1 MTDKKRVALMIILII
16 AGFIIL
22 YFLLKR
28 GNDKTIIKDTQYV
41 GIGNGLPNIEIILSG
56 GATGSTV
63 AKPKGHCTSCYSD
76 LGVVQN
82 ANYDAL
88 NKAHDNLVSDLQG
101 IIDSLPRGGWY
112 GVA

>member
-1 MTDKKRVALMIILII
+1 MNDKTRMGLMIILII

-28 GNDKTIIKDTQYV
+28 GNDKTIIKDTKYV

-56 GATGSTV
+56 SSGSTGS
-63 AKPKGHCTSCYSD
+63 KPKGHCTACYSD

-88 NKAHDNLVSDLQG
+88 NESHDKLVSNLQG
-101 IIDSLPRGGWY
+101 IIDSIPRGGWY
-112 GVA
+112 GIN

>member
-1 MTDKKRVALMIILII
+1 MNDKKRVGLMVILII

-28 GNDKTIIKDTQYV
+28 GDNTTIIKDTKYV

-56 GATGSTV
+56 GAGSTGD
-63 AKPKGHCTSCYSD
+63 KPKGHCTTCYSD

-88 NKAHDNLVSDLQG
+88 NKAHDKLVSDLQG
-101 IIDSLPRGGWY
+101 IIDSISKGGWY

>member
-1 MTDKKRVALMIILII
+1 MNDKKRMWLMIALIV

-28 GNDKTIIKDTQYV
+28 GNDTTIIKDTQYV
-41 GIGNGLPNIEIILSG
+41 GIGDGLPNIEIILSG
-56 GATGSTV
+56 ANGSTGD
-63 AKPKGHCTSCYSD
+63 KPKGHCTSCYSD

-88 NKAHDNLVSDLQG
+88 NEAHDKLVSNLQG
-101 IIDSLPRGGWY
+101 IIDTIPRGGWY
-112 GVA
+112 GVN

>member
-1 MTDKKRVALMIILII
+1 MNDKKRMWLMIAIII

-28 GNDKTIIKDTQYV
+28 GNDTTIIKDTQYV

-56 GATGSTV
+56 GATGSTGD
-63 AKPKGHCTSCYSD
+63 KPKGHCTTCYSD

-88 NKAHDNLVSDLQG
+88 NEAHDKLVSDLQG
-101 IIDSLPRGGWY
+101 IIDTIPRGGWY
-112 GVA
+112 GVN

>member
-1 MTDKKRVALMIILII
+1 MTDKKRIGLMIILII

-28 GNDKTIIKDTQYV
+28 GDNTTIIKDTKYV
-41 GIGNGLPNIEIILSG
+41 GIGTGLPNIEIILSG
-56 GATGSTV
+56 ANGSGGT
-63 AKPKGHCTSCYSD
+63 KPKDHCTSCYSD

-88 NKAHDNLVSDLQG
+88 NKAHDNLVSNLQG
-101 IIDSLPRGGWY
+101 IIDSIPRGGWY